1 MVGDHADGPPPGEH
15 VLNLTNLR
23 VRTAL
28 AQRLRLPWWYLAA
41 TALLTAAVLA
51 LPFLQPRYISEN
63 VGQSSLPVLIL
74 TQTGLSRL
82 LVRTTG
88 VKYRGR
94 NMAYPSARPV
104 MWVAFAV
111 ALTSVAGEHVLRGR
125 GYTVLAIALVI
136 VVVGAAVGIVLWQN
150 AAIRHDIRQGRAVS
164 R

>member
-1 MVGDHADGPPPGEH
+1 MMEVVMNDGSRD
-15 VLNLTNLR
+15 LQQLQQQ
-23 VRTAL
+23 RTAL

-41 TALLTAAVLA
+41 TAVLIAVVLA
-51 LPFLQPRYISEN
+51 LPFLQPRYISEE

-74 TQTGLSRL
+74 TQLGLSRL

-94 NMAYPSARPV
+94 STIYPSARPV
-104 MWVAFAV
+104 MWVTFAV
-111 ALTSVAGEHVLRGR
+111 ALTSVAGEHVLLGR
-125 GYTVLAIALVI
+125 GYVVLAIALVI
-136 VVVGAAVGIVLWQN
+136 VMVAAAVGILLWQN